1 MSRHHV
7 VYAPKG
13 IFTRRAIGPLF
24 GVLALF
30 YLAFHTVN
38 GERGIFALIK
48 ASSQLETLKGQLA
61 EVSAKR
67 QAMESRVAL
76 ISNQSLDLDMLD
88 ERARIVLGYTG
99 KDERVIFL
107 NEEAGN

>member
-1 MSRHHV
+1 M
-7 VYAPKG
+7 
-13 IFTRRAIGPLF
+13 FTRKAAGSLF
-24 GVLALF
+24 GVLVLF
-30 YLAFHTVN
+30 YLAFHTTS
-38 GERGIFALIK
+38 GDRGVFALIK
-48 ASSQLETLKGQLA
+48 ASHELETLKIKLA

-67 QAMESRVAL
+67 QALETRARL

-107 NEEAGN
+107 NQEAK